1 MMRTGFS
8 PLIGLFSVTLSLA
21 VAVSAQAQAPGVSD
35 MQIRPTLNAPSA
47 SEAFYLSALGA
58 GQEVATIRPATDTR
72 NVRSMSYADFVRG
85 RPDRLD
91 RREEIPREQPMNPAN
106 ADEHRRRGEESGWVE
121 RNDDR
126 PIHEGPP
133 SEGDDVPAAQVTPE
147 PVSTALVGSGLI
159 GLAWAR
165 FRKRRTR
172 VPE

>member
-8 PLIGLFSVTLSLA
+8 PSIGLFSVALSLA
-21 VAVSAQAQAPGVSD
+21 VVASARAQAPGVTD
-35 MQIRPTLNAPSA
+35 MQFRPDLNAPSA
-47 SEAFYLSALGA
+47 SETFYLRALA
-58 GQEVATIRPATDTR
+58 TGQEVSTIRPATDTR
-72 NVRSMSYADFVRG
+72 YVRSMSYSDFVRG

-91 RREEIPREQPMNPAN
+91 HRDEIPREQPMNPAN
-106 ADEHRRRGEESGWVE
+106 GDDHRRGEETGWVD

-133 SEGDDVPAAQVTPE
+133 REGDDVPAAQVTPE